1 MPIPLASSE
10 VETALPYELQI
21 ASYVALVVLTVRRG
35 SVTFGGGLGKCSL
48 IHQQSYT
55 WDWILSIPEEYEIL
69 QSVGLNRPIAV
80 YYLSRIFSL
89 CYCVSECTRD
99 FDPSIAPGG
108 MTWVKFLLWWLS
120 GSATSLL
127 FLFRIMAVFY
137 RSNLVKLGF
146 TILWLSWLLSPVA
159 VLFGSG
165 HTCLTNDTLVF
176 LSISYRMAVNAMTTE
191 TWVAR
196 SRSFITGEGLYRISK
211 VLLYSGQ
218 LYYG

>member
-1 MPIPLASSE
+1 
-10 VETALPYELQI
+10 
-21 ASYVALVVLTVRRG
+21 
-35 SVTFGGGLGKCSL
+35 
-48 IHQQSYT
+48 
-55 WDWILSIPEEYEIL
+55 
-69 QSVGLNRPIAV
+69 
-80 YYLSRIFSL
+80 
-89 CYCVSECTRD
+89 
-99 FDPSIAPGG
+99 

-165 HTCLTNDTLVF
+165 HTCEQQQIFSCYPSHQALGFLKTDSYCDAWSPISGMSIIAGLTNDTLVF

>member
-80 YYLSRIFSL
+80 YYLSRFVCSAHAYSTAIHISPLSSEYLACAIASL
-89 CYCVSECTRD
+89 NARE
-99 FDPSIAPGG
+99 
-108 MTWVKFLLWWLS
+108 
-120 GSATSLL
+120 
-127 FLFRIMAVFY
+127 
-137 RSNLVKLGF
+137 
-146 TILWLSWLLSPVA
+146 ILIL
-159 VLFGSG
+159 
-165 HTCLTNDTLVF
+165 
-176 LSISYRMAVNAMTTE
+176 
-191 TWVAR
+191 R
-196 SRSFITGEGLYRISK
+196 SRQAG
-211 VLLYSGQ
+211 
-218 LYYG
+218 